1 MWACNYAI
9 RDVVG
14 LWWCQLPE
22 SADSIVRRSSHARGI
37 MYYTIWVGMR
47 EIETENQ

>member
-1 MWACNYAI
+1 MWAWNYAI
-9 RDVVG
+9 CDVVG
-14 LWWCQLPE
+14 LWCQLPE
-22 SADSIVRRSSHARGI
+22 SADSIVRSNASGI